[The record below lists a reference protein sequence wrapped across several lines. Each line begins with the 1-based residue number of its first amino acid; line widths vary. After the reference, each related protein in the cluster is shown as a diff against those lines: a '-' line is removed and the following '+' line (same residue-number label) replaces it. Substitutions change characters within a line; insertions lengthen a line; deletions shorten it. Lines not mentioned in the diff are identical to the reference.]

1 MVRLTMSTGYAG
13 SEDLVWP
20 DYALARTLR
29 TLSGSMARG
38 VGRTLSALYLQ
49 GALKTRIH
57 RTITSPGLTCPS
69 CDGTITLDFR
79 PHAFIVSVNAFV
91 LICSSM
97 DPRDMGGYYRW
108 YGYYVYLA

>member
-13 SEDLVWP
+13 SEDIVGH
-20 DYALARTLR
+20 DYSLARTAR

-38 VGRTLSALYLQ
+38 VVRTLFALYLQ
-49 GALKTRIH
+49 EALKTRIL

-91 LICSSM
+91 LIGSSM
-97 DPRDMGGYYRW
+97 DPRDMGG
-108 YGYYVYLA
+108 